1 MVWKMP
7 KRKRKKRGI
16 FDLFD
21 FGEEDFLFGREP
33 ARGGSGY
40 SISVTYD
47 ESGTPLVMVETR
59 GDVNV
64 AELRRDIERR
74 YPGARIEGLE
84 KKPLIRVVGEE
95 KEEEKEKTPKKEK
108 PKAEKK
114 RKKSSVKA

>member
-1 MVWKMP
+1 MP
-7 KRKRKKRGI
+7 ERKRKKEI
-16 FDLFD
+16 FDLFN

-33 ARGGSGY
+33 AGAGSGY

-47 ESGTPLVMVETR
+47 EGGTPLVKVEVH
-59 GDVNV
+59 GDVDV

-95 KEEEKEKTPKKEK
+95 KEKTHKKSET
-108 PKAEKK
+108 EKK
-114 RKKSSVKA
+114 RKKSPIRVLD